1 MLARIQIICY
11 TQSVELI
18 MHINVVLVMG
28 FLIIV
33 SENRYTKINTAL
45 KISTLLD
52 WTVYNHIKVDVK
64 ILHRVSYYYPTT

>member
-1 MLARIQIICY
+1 
-11 TQSVELI
+11 
-18 MHINVVLVMG
+18 MG

-64 ILHRVSYYYPTT
+64 ILHRVSYHYPTT

>member
-52 WTVYNHIKVDVK
+52 WTACNHIKVDVK
-64 ILHRVSYYYPTT
+64 ILHRVSYHYPTT

>member
-1 MLARIQIICY
+1 
-11 TQSVELI
+11 

-64 ILHRVSYYYPTT
+64 ILHRVSYHYPTT